1 MRWLDT
7 VTIRGDGTQATAA
20 QLCVP
25 PINMFEP
32 PLAHWQLYSS
42 YSTQQTI
49 SVGSGRSHD
58 FDSETFDQYCHDI
71 SVHVSIRAVN
81 ESSGRSPC

>member
-7 VTIRGDGTQATAA
+7 VTILSDGTQATAA

-71 SVHVSIRAVN
+71 SVSIRAVKD
-81 ESSGRSPC
+81 SSRRSPC